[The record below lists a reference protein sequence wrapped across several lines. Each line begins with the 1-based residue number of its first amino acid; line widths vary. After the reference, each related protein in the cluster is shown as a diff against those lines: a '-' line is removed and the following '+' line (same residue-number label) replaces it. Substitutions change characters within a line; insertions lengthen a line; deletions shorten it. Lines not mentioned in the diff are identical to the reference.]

1 MAKKTSPVR
10 TLLNPRNQVIPILI
24 GLSVAGY
31 LLYADFNPDAYKAIK
46 WNLSTLWFTF
56 LALLMVATRDFG
68 YMFRIRILTKKE
80 ISWRNAFD
88 VIMLWEFASAISPSV
103 VGGSGVA
110 FFIVNRE
117 GIKLGRS
124 TAVVMVTALLD
135 ELFYIVMVPIVIL
148 FAGTASL
155 FPIDLQKEFFGI
167 SLGTR
172 EIFIVG
178 YIFIVILTSI
188 ISFAIFFSPQAF
200 RRILIRI
207 FSLRILKRWR
217 RGAIETGDDIIVTS
231 RQLKGEKFSFWL
243 KAFGATLF
251 SWTARFWVVNFLI
264 LAVTG
269 ASFTFGEHM
278 LIYARQLVMWVIMLI
293 SPTPGS
299 TGVAEFAFQG
309 FLAEFIM
316 PLGLVASIV
325 LIWRLLTYY
334 LYLIIG
340 SIVLPGWIRRTYL
353 KRKLITFRK
362 PDEPKSQSL

>member
-1 MAKKTSPVR
+1 MAKKRSPVR
-10 TLLNPRNQVIPILI
+10 TLLNPRNQLIPIVL
-24 GLSVAGY
+24 GLGVAGY
-31 LLYADFNPDAYKAIK
+31 LFYSDFNPEAYSAIQ
-46 WNLSTLWFTF
+46 WTWTTLFFT
-56 LALLMVATRDFG
+56 LCALIMVVVRDLG
-68 YMFRIRILTKKE
+68 YMYRIRILTGKE

-110 FFIVNRE
+110 LFIVNRE

-135 ELFYIVMVPIVIL
+135 ELFYIIMVPIVL
-148 FAGTASL
+148 LLTGVGNL
-155 FPIDLQKEFFGI
+155 FPVDLQKEIFGI

-178 YIFIVILTSI
+178 YAFILLLTSI
-188 ISFAIFFSPQAF
+188 ITFAIFYSPQQF
-200 RRILIRI
+200 RRLLIRI
-207 FSLRILKRWR
+207 FSFRLLKRWR
-217 RGAIETGDDIIVTS
+217 KGAVETGDDIIVTS
-231 RQLKGEKFSFWL
+231 RQLKGEKKEFWL

-264 LAVTG
+264 MAVTG
-269 ASFTFGEHM
+269 ATFTFGEHLM
-278 LIYARQLVMWVIMLI
+278 IYARQLVMWVIMLI

-309 FLAEFIM
+309 FLAEYIV
-316 PLGLVASIV
+316 PIGLVASIIF
-325 LIWRLLTYY
+325 IWRILTYY
-334 LYLIIG
+334 LYLIVG

-353 KRKLITFRK
+353 KRKLITFK
-362 PDEPKSQSL
+362 TPEE